1 MLSAKEGETGIS
13 TSGGRPAP
21 SCKVQEKAPK
31 SQGEDNASDYAGHNA
46 DVSMVKIFCH
56 CCDLPIRFDHTTSI
70 DESRQ
75 FQLLLQRGSLR
86 RHQAFTAQH
95 GRATCREKRDQVMVA
110 T

>member
-1 MLSAKEGETGIS
+1 MIRQPPRATRTDTLFPYTTLVRSSGLKGMLSAKESETGIS

-31 SQGEDNASDYAGHNA
+31 SQDEDNASDYAGHNA

-56 CCDLPIRFDHTTSI
+56 RCDLPIRFDHTTSI

-75 FQLLLQRGSLR
+75 FQLLL
-86 RHQAFTAQH
+86 
-95 GRATCREKRDQVMVA
+95 
-110 T
+110 